1 MSENVKLLEFE
12 KVNYIFNSYIKFQNK
27 SGLIYLLNYNFKIFE
42 QFKIIEFFNL
52 NFIILFFYRMRCEMS

>member
-42 QFKIIEFFNL
+42 QFKIIEYFNL